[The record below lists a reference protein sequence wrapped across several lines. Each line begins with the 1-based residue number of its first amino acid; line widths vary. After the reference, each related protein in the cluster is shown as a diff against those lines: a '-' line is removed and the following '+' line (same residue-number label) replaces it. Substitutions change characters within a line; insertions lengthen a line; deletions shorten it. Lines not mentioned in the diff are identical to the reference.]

1 MSIIFEH
8 RMRINNKTNNS
19 AFPYYMARFGVL
31 YLEVCIHEVDLIS
44 SQPDDFTR
52 VVPFPPLAL

>member
-1 MSIIFEH
+1 
-8 RMRINNKTNNS
+8 MRINNKTNT
-19 AFPYYMARFGVL
+19 AFPHYMARFGVL
-31 YLEVCIHEVDLIS
+31 YLLCIHEVDMIS